1 MDDLEKIRCWIEE
14 MRQYL
19 DGYDINR
26 RRPIV
31 YDRPADIEAEEPQED

>member
-1 MDDLEKIRCWIEE
+1 MDDLEKIREWIDE
-14 MRQYL
+14 MRRYL

-31 YDRPADIEAEEPQED
+31 YDRPADTKAEEPAED